1 VRIAIFPSIDFVK
14 PLPMSPI
21 FSLIAPASYTRPE
34 ILEKA
39 AEALQQ
45 FGIQI
50 RFPAQLQKQQRYLAG
65 DTAHRLQALYA
76 AYADPDTDAVWAV
89 RGGYG
94 CAHLAT
100 EIDWSRLARKPL
112 IGYSDLSVLLDQCY
126 RHGLPAIHGP
136 VMKEGVKLSAED
148 ADLRAAGQRDFDALL
163 GLLEG
168 RTPESVTLTSASPTR
183 EPAPVEGPL
192 VGGNL
197 ATLASVAGTS
207 LAFRAPPGAIVILE
221 DVGEPFYRLERDLW
235 QLVYS
240 GALDDAAAVC
250 IGTFEGCVPYGD
262 LRIETLFET
271 WLAPRALPLYT
282 GLPIGHGRDN
292 LPWRYGSK
300 ARIAANRLHFLD

>member
-1 VRIAIFPSIDFVK
+1 
-14 PLPMSPI
+14 MSPI
-21 FSLIAPASYTRPE
+21 FSLIAPASFTRPE
-34 ILEKA
+34 ILEQA

-45 FGIQI
+45 FGIQV

-65 DTAHRLQALYA
+65 DVDHRLAALHD
-76 AYADPDTDAVWAV
+76 AYADPQTDAVWAV

-100 EIDWSRLARKPL
+100 EIDWDRLPPKPL
-112 IGYSDLSVLLDQCY
+112 IGYSDLSVLLDQCH

-136 VMKEGVKLSAED
+136 VMKEGVKLIADD
-148 ADLRAAGQRDFDALL
+148 ADLRAASRRDLGALL
-163 GLLEG
+163 ALLEG
-168 RTPESVTLTSASPTR
+168 RVPEAVPLNSASTALTTDPL
-183 EPAPVEGPL
+183 EGPL

-197 ATLASVAGTS
+197 ATLASVAGTP
-207 LAFRAPPGAIVILE
+207 LAFRAPPGAIVVLE
-221 DVGEPFYRLERDLW
+221 DVGEPYYRLERDLW

-250 IGTFEGCVPYGD
+250 IGTFEGCTPYGD

-300 ARIAANRLHFLD
+300 ARIDANRLHFLN